1 MSEVQNIFSL
11 SLFLAHKYSLY
22 SVRMNKQGI
31 QLALHLSAFMLS
43 LLLVISISIDT
54 FRGVAFYDDTNY
66 LDLQFW
72 ICLMLMVLFFLEVY
86 NADNSWQYFG
96 RHFLFLLLIIP
107 YLTFF
112 DWCGVELPLQVEYLF
127 RFIPLVRG
135 YVAFTLIAYGLLRDL
150 SSGLLI
156 IYIVVLFSFIYYCS
170 LIFYVLESGV
180 NPQLHSFWD
189 SLWYSCMTATT
200 AGCNITATTAV
211 GKVISILLALAGMM
225 LLPVFTVYLT
235 SLIRTGKVGDVAEE
249 A

>member
-1 MSEVQNIFSL
+1 
-11 SLFLAHKYSLY
+11 
-22 SVRMNKQGI
+22 MNKQGI

-54 FRGVAFYDDTNY
+54 FQGIPFYEDVHY

-72 ICLMLMVLFFLEVY
+72 ICVLLIILFAIEVY
-86 NADNSWQYFG
+86 CADDSWRYLG
-96 RHFLFLLLIIP
+96 RHIFFLLLIIP
-107 YLTFF
+107 YLTLF
-112 DWCGVELPLQVEYLF
+112 DWFNVSLSTEMEFLF

-135 YVAFTLIAYGLLRDL
+135 YIAFTVIAYALMRDL
-150 SSGLLI
+150 AAGLLI
-156 IYIVVLFSFIYYCS
+156 TYIVVLFSFIYYCS

-180 NPQLHSFWD
+180 NPGLHSFWD

-200 AGCNITATTAV
+200 AGCNISAMTTV
-211 GKVISILLALAGMM
+211 GKIISVLLALAGMM

-235 SLIRTGKVGDVAEE
+235 DLIRTGRVNKDIAE